1 METFDGDKLDSG
13 DASNFQ
19 MKEETLTKILQVAH
33 DISVISSTNSSEEK
47 SLLLIKLKRLLDG
60 DVCLILMIFTVN

>member
-13 DASNFQ
+13 DASNIQ
-19 MKEETLTKILQVAH
+19 MKEETLSKILQVAH
-33 DISVISSTNSSEEK
+33 DISVISSANSSEEK

-60 DVCLILMIFTVN
+60 DVC